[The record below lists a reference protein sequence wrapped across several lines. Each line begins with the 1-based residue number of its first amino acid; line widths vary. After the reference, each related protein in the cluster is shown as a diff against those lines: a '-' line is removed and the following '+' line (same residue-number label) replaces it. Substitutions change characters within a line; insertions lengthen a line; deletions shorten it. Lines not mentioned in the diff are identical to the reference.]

1 MRILIPI
8 DSDVICYVQA
18 QQFSKMG
25 INLVRY
31 HNSIYNGN
39 GAGTWQVIDNTTLY
53 DLFFLVRFLF
63 KRERRETLT
72 KSPKD

>member
-1 MRILIPI
+1 
-8 DSDVICYVQA
+8 
-18 QQFSKMG
+18 MG

-31 HNSIYNGN
+31 HNPIYNGN
-39 GAGTWQVIDNTTLY
+39 GARTWQVIDNTTLY